1 MDSNYADNLTDALL
15 KLQDSLNDLVK
26 YTYLTGFQDGEKLG
40 QKASVKEAGM
50 QGDEEVNDFMS
61 ELKPNKPSVLSEVE
75 QILKNY
81 L

>member
-1 MDSNYADNLTDALL
+1 MDSNYADNLSDALL

-26 YTYLTGFQDGEKLG
+26 YTYLMGFQDGEELG
-40 QKASVKEAGM
+40 QKASGNQANISGSE
-50 QGDEEVNDFMS
+50 QVNDFMN
-61 ELKPNKPSVLSEVE
+61 ELTPNTPSVLSEVE